1 MDSKSYSGLNDL
13 QVTESKKKF
22 GKNTLQSTEKNTIL
36 TTLGDVITEPLFVLL
51 FFTSLIYFGVGQT
64 QEGLIMLC
72 ALFFVAGISLYQEHR
87 SKSAVDS
94 LKKLSVPKVRVTRDG
109 IIQEINTDDLVV
121 GDVIH
126 LEDGELIP
134 ADAVVLTQHD
144 FAVDESMLT
153 GESLHVYKT
162 ENQDSNKIYRGTNI
176 VSGSCIA
183 QVTGVG
189 SDSEIGKI
197 GLSLEQIVKEK
208 TPLQKQIRSFTGN
221 MVIFGVVAFIIICL
235 FSYIKSGNVLDS
247 LLKGLTLA
255 MSVLPEEIPVA
266 FSTFMALGAYH
277 LFRKGVIA
285 KTPSTVESLGAA
297 TIICTDKTGTLTQNK
312 MELAAIYD
320 FKEKKLLDYTKDKF
334 EWSKVLEIA
343 MWASET
349 EPFDRM
355 EISIHHIYSQVVAN
369 DPRQKFKMV
378 AEYPLAGQPP
388 LMTHVFEGE
397 NQQQIIAVKGGV
409 EGVIRQ
415 SDLTE
420 HEKEVIMSQ
429 YTSLAEKGYRVLG
442 VAEGGFY
449 NSLPILQSEFSYH
462 FLGLI
467 AFYDPP
473 KENINETI
481 TSFYRAGIDI
491 KMITGDHA
499 STAISIAKQVG
510 IKNHNLFLDGD
521 EIVHTD
527 IALLQQ
533 KVKEVNVFTRMF
545 PDAKL
550 RIIEALKLNGEI
562 VAMTG
567 DGVNDGPALKSAH
580 IGVAMGKSG
589 SEVAK
594 NAASLILMD
603 DDLRWMVDAIALGRR
618 IYENLK
624 KAIRY
629 IISIH
634 IPVILIVAIPVL
646 FSWVYVDIFTPVHVV
661 FLELIM
667 GPTCSI
673 AFENEPIEKNSMSR
687 PPTKRMGNLFSL
699 NELSLSII
707 QGLVITISCLGI
719 GYFYME
725 QGHTEGFVRTIIYST
740 LIFSNIFLTLVNRSF
755 YFSVF
760 ATLKFKNNLIS
771 IILLISFIFLILT
784 IYVRPL
790 REIFN
795 FVEIDINRL
804 LFCAAIAFLGVMW
817 IELFKYV
824 LRRKDLFYTQ

>member
-1 MDSKSYSGLNDL
+1 MSSNPYSGLNEL

-22 GKNTLQSTEKNTIL
+22 GNNILQSTEKSNIL
-36 TTLGDVITEPLFVLL
+36 TTIRDVITEPLFVLL
-51 FFTSLIYFGVGQT
+51 FFTALIYFGVGQT

-72 ALFFVAGISLYQEHR
+72 ALFFVAGISFYQEQR

-94 LKKLSVPKVRVTRDG
+94 LKKLSIPKVKVTRNG
-109 IIQEINTDDLVV
+109 NNQEINTDDLVV

-134 ADAVVLTQHD
+134 ADAIILSQHD
-144 FAVDESMLT
+144 FSVDESILT
-153 GESLHVYKT
+153 GESLNVYKT
-162 ENQDSNKIYRGTNI
+162 ENSETNKIYRGTNI

-183 QVTGVG
+183 QVTVVG
-189 SDSEIGKI
+189 IATEIGKI
-197 GLSLEQIVKEK
+197 GLSLEQIVKEQ
-208 TPLQKQIRSFTGN
+208 TPLQKQIRTFTGS
-221 MVIFGVVAFIIICL
+221 MVVFGVIAFIIVCV
-235 FSYIKSGNVLDS
+235 FSYIKSGVILES

-297 TIICTDKTGTLTQNK
+297 TVICTDKTGTLTQNK

-320 FKEKKLLDYTKDKF
+320 FAENKLFDYTKDKF
-334 EWSKVLEIA
+334 QWSKVLETA

-355 EISIHHIYSQVVAN
+355 EISIHNIYGKVTIN
-369 DPRQKFKMV
+369 DERQKFKMV
-378 AEYPLAGQPP
+378 AEYPLGGQPP

-397 NQQQIIAVKGGV
+397 NRKQIIAVKGGV
-409 EGVIRQ
+409 EGIIRQ
-415 SDLTE
+415 SDLKE
-420 HEKEVIMSQ
+420 PEKETIMVK
-429 YTSLAEKGYRVLG
+429 YAALAERGFRVLG
-442 VAEGGFY
+442 VGEGVSCK
-449 NSLPILQSEFSYH
+449 SLPDLQSQFRYH

-473 KENINETI
+473 KVNINESI
-481 TSFYRAGIDI
+481 ASFYNAGIDV

-499 STAISIAKQVG
+499 ATAISIAKQVG
-510 IKNHNLFLDGD
+510 IKNHSLYLAGD

-527 IALLQQ
+527 ISLLQK

-550 RIIEALKLNGEI
+550 RIIEAFKLNGDI

-580 IGVAMGKSG
+580 IGVAMGRSG

-634 IPVILIVAIPVL
+634 IPVILIVAVPLL
-646 FSWVYVDIFTPVHVV
+646 FSWMYVDIFTPVHVV

-673 AFENEPIEKNSMSR
+673 VFENEPIEKNSMSC
-687 PPTKRMGNLFSL
+687 PPANRTGSLFSPK
-699 NELSLSII
+699 ELSLSII
-707 QGLVITISCLGI
+707 QGLIITIACLGL
-719 GYFYME
+719 GYYYME
-725 QGHTEGFVRTIIYST
+725 QGYAEGFVRTVIYAT
-740 LIFSNIFLTLVNRSF
+740 LIFSNLFLTLVNRSF

-760 ATLKFKNNLIS
+760 TTLKYKNNLLS
-771 IILLISFIFLILT
+771 IILIISFIFLLLT
-784 IYVRPL
+784 IYLRPL
-790 REIFN
+790 RDIFG
-795 FVEIDINRL
+795 FVDINISML
-804 LFCAAIAFLGVMW
+804 LFCAGMAFLSVMW
-817 IELFKYV
+817 IELYKYI
-824 LRRKDLFYTQ
+824 LRRNDGFIK